1 MPSTIFR
8 VSPCPWTTEFPPTH
22 VWKSVLVQLANAN
35 ASLEQYE
42 PENCARVLTSQP
54 AHYKQNPHAR
64 HWRTKAKISR
74 FVLTSVLTRP
84 NFERISRPFTYEK
97 RRGREWHRRPGDID
111 EARQGSVRVRVRE
124 KANQSNPRRP
134 GAGSEDFW
142 ELRPALSVEASAI
155 NLVRPLAC
163 KYFREKRN

>member
-1 MPSTIFR
+1 MR
-8 VSPCPWTTEFPPTH
+8 V
-22 VWKSVLVQLANAN
+22 
-35 ASLEQYE
+35 
-42 PENCARVLTSQP
+42 VLTTQP

-97 RRGREWHRRPGDID
+97 RRGREWRRRPSDID
-111 EARQGSVRVRVRE
+111 EARQREVSGESESIEPATSGGPVR
-124 KANQSNPRRP
+124 KI
-134 GAGSEDFW
+134 FW